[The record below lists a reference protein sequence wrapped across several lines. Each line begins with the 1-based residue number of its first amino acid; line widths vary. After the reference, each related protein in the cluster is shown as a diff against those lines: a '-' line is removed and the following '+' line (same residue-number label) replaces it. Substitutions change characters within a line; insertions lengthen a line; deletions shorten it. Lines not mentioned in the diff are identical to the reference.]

1 VLAIHQLTAGGD
13 VEMFAV
19 AWAVLGVAA
28 VADALFFAQGLRQAK
43 SEAAQWGVPRAQ
55 WVRQTSEPIPRAI
68 LVEDGAALIG
78 DALLAGGLL
87 THELGGPA
95 TSDGVAAL
103 LIGILLAAT
112 AVGLARPLADL
123 LIGRSIVPARLANAQ
138 AIVAASPAVEDV
150 VSLYA
155 VFAGPQEAIVAA
167 KVHPA
172 PKQRADDLA
181 RSLDELDRR
190 LRTEM
195 DEVGEVFID
204 VTSRDGRAGHQ

>member
-1 VLAIHQLTAGGD
+1 
-13 VEMFAV
+13 M
-19 AWAVLGVAA
+19 
-28 VADALFFAQGLRQAK
+28 
-43 SEAAQWGVPRAQ
+43 
-55 WVRQTSEPIPRAI
+55 RQTSEPIPRAI

-78 DALLAGGLL
+78 YALLAGGLL

-95 TSDGVAAL
+95 ASDGIAAL
-103 LIGILLAAT
+103 LIGLLLAAT
-112 AVGLARPLADL
+112 AVSLARPLTDL
-123 LIGRSIVPARLANAQ
+123 LIGRSIVPVRLAKAR

-167 KVHPA
+167 KVHPVPEQSA
-172 PKQRADDLA
+172 ADLA
-181 RSLDELDRR
+181 GGLDKIDRR

-204 VTSRDGRAGHQ
+204 VTSRETHGQRQRSSGS